1 MYDKTMA
8 KKLSD
13 NINSHYVEAA
23 NRMTSKKAR
32 RKIVAYVESYDDV
45 LFWRTVL
52 NRFEDDTRYFEVMPV
67 SYTHLRAHE
76 T

>member
-1 MYDKTMA
+1 MA

-13 NINSHYVEAA
+13 NINSRYVEAA

-52 NRFEDDTRYFEVMPV
+52 NL
-67 SYTHLRAHE
+67 SLIHI
-76 T
+76 